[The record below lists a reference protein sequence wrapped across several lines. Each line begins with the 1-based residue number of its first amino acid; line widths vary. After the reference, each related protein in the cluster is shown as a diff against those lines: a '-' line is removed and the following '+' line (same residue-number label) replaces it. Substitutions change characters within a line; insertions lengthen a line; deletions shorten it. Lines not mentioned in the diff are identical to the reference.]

1 MKDHF
6 KMAFGLGKAK
16 TVDVVHIYNG
26 MSLSHKKK
34 NKITVFAATW
44 VDVGLVIL
52 SEVRQ
57 KHKHQMVSLPCGI

>member
-34 NKITVFAATW
+34 KQNKITLFAATW
-44 VDVGLVIL
+44 MDLGIVIL

-57 KHKHQMVSLPCGI
+57 RNTNTK

>member
-1 MKDHF
+1 MQDHF

-34 NKITVFAATW
+34 TEQNNSVCSNMDGSRDCHT
-44 VDVGLVIL
+44 
-52 SEVRQ
+52 E
-57 KHKHQMVSLPCGI
+57 